1 MPSLAAVLPSLMTL
15 LLPKIKEDS
24 EVSEATFNIS
34 WVTTNQN
41 STANFAR
48 VPQVHSLRTWSWR
61 TLRRCPTTIW
71 TQSVRRRM
79 NCSVKY
85 GKNFDDQSNHLR
97 TRYNIQRFVI
107 DCRLANAILEKNNI
121 VFSETKLPADILN
134 LSALYYVNC
143 KSYNPKFK
151 LDVML

>member
-1 MPSLAAVLPSLMTL
+1 M
-15 LLPKIKEDS
+15 I
-24 EVSEATFNIS
+24 
-34 WVTTNQN
+34 NQIICG
-41 STANFAR
+41 
-48 VPQVHSLRTWSWR
+48 QDII
-61 TLRRCPTTIW
+61 C
-71 TQSVRRRM
+71 
-79 NCSVKY
+79 K
-85 GKNFDDQSNHLR
+85 D
-97 TRYNIQRFVI
+97 FVI